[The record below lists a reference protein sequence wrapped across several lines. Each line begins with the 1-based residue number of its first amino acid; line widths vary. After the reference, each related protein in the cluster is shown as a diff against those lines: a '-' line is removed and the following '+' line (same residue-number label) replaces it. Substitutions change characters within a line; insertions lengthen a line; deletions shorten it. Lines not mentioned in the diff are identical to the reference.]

1 MNLHVEP
8 LPKMMGL
15 DHSPLQIHLL
25 QSLSADY
32 RMHFNELFKVGCS
45 AMLVEVTSIHSH
57 SIFKMVVYGSY
68 FAWIFDDF
76 DAFLFCFLILTLA
89 FIPTPLAF
97 RDFAFFCKKSC
108 YFCQRF
114 DSSKRSADVG
124 TRHARVTRRTSLH

>member
-1 MNLHVEP
+1 MWNTFPKNEGLGAKISICRSICCNPCLRIIECTSMN
-8 LPKMMGL
+8 
-15 DHSPLQIHLL
+15 S
-25 QSLSADY
+25 SRS
-32 RMHFNELFKVGCS
+32 GCS

-97 RDFAFFCKKSC
+97 RDFACFCKKSR
-108 YFCQRF
+108 YFCQRL